1 MDLIY
6 WQAPY
11 SKELVRVSQ
20 MRKKNV
26 QKDKEKY
33 YKSFLYIYI
42 FQNFIFFLHFIF
54 NLYHKKKNRK
64 EKKRQHLI
72 NIT

>member
-42 FQNFIFFLHFIF
+42 FQNFIFFYNSFSICTI
-54 NLYHKKKNRK
+54 KKKNRK

>member
-42 FQNFIFFLHFIF
+42 FQNFIFFYNSFSICTI
-54 NLYHKKKNRK
+54 KKK
-64 EKKRQHLI
+64 
-72 NIT
+72 

>member
-42 FQNFIFFLHFIF
+42 FQNFIFFYNSFSICTI
-54 NLYHKKKNRK
+54 KKNRK